1 MKALKRSDGAKGG
14 KPPYDPVLMFQV
26 SVLQGTTT
34 CRTIR
39 DYQAKFQIQD
49 RLAFRRFLGLA
60 DKLPDAKTIWLFRE
74 HWVEAGAVKNLF
86 VRFDKHR
93 MPAAGGVP
101 WRGVGT
107 SISVGPR

>member
-1 MKALKRSDGAKGG
+1 
-14 KPPYDPVLMFQV
+14 MFQV

-74 HWVEAGAVKNLF
+74 HWVEAGGSCPDGWCRICAN
-86 VRFDKHR
+86 
-93 MPAAGGVP
+93 
-101 WRGVGT
+101 
-107 SISVGPR
+107 PRASAPSTAP